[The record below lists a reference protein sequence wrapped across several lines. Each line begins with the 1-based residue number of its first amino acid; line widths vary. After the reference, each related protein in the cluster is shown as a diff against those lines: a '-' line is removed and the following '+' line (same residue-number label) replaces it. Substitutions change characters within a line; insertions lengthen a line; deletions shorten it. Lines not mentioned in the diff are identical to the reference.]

1 MIVSI
6 VQKHKII
13 YKNKEI
19 EFKIIKTARKKTS
32 EITVKYDD
40 VLISSIFKIY

>member
-6 VQKHKII
+6 FQKHKII

-19 EFKIIKTARKKTS
+19 EFKIIKTARKKLA
-32 EITVKYDD
+32 K
-40 VLISSIFKIY
+40 